1 MIFCLICRKTLIRY
15 RASISLIKH
24 SITLQVPL
32 LLLKTRIKKKTAV
45 KLKEE
50 ISEIDGVSNVMW
62 VDDIADISIPE
73 DMLPDDL
80 KNVFYSKDGNAT
92 LMMVQFTQGGASE
105 STMDAIKSIRKC
117 MNKKYVYERCFH
129 NNV

>member
-1 MIFCLICRKTLIRY
+1 MSYLPEDLNSVQGEHILDKTFNNA
-15 RASISLIKH
+15 ASAIVVIENED
-24 SITLQVPL
+24 Q
-32 LLLKTRIKKKTAV
+32 KTAV

-80 KNVFYSKDGNAT
+80 KNVFTVKT
-92 LMMVQFTQGGASE
+92 VMPHL
-105 STMDAIKSIRKC
+105 
-117 MNKKYVYERCFH
+117 
-129 NNV
+129 